1 MKVGGHHISWWY
13 ICALAAP
20 TLFAGAAFSFFA
32 FKSPQLVLQYA
43 AIFSTLAILISGLS
57 AALAGLIFASVN
69 IQAQTRNAKVKAA
82 YDAVAKKQWDKDHI
96 AARATFLDLLRK
108 KADLSQY
115 VVPDDHE
122 FSEAKSYCEALRN
135 ICNDHELTAI
145 AIEEH
150 VIDENFLKKWSRSS
164 LMDDFEKLKPYI
176 QAVRDKIGNKAIFV
190 NFENLARRW
199 GK

>member
-1 MKVGGHHISWWY
+1 MGQRPY
-13 ICALAAP
+13 
-20 TLFAGAAFSFFA
+20 
-32 FKSPQLVLQYA
+32 
-43 AIFSTLAILISGLS
+43 
-57 AALAGLIFASVN
+57 
-69 IQAQTRNAKVKAA
+69 
-82 YDAVAKKQWDKDHI
+82 

-115 VVPDDHE
+115 VVPE
-122 FSEAKSYCEALRN
+122 IMNFRKQSLLRTLRN

-164 LMDDFEKLKPYI
+164 LIDDFEKLKPYI

-199 GK
+199 SK